1 MLTSRGQ
8 GNYFANR
15 AQQFQNRLG
24 VWRPGLNGV
33 KMACFDLKQGQD
45 SEN

>member
-1 MLTSRGQ
+1 MLTSRGR

-24 VWRPGLNGV
+24 VWRPGMNGV
-33 KMACFDLKQGQD
+33 KNGVF
-45 SEN
+45 